1 VSAIGTGERTG
12 LRTSAWHLPGER
24 ALRAGGTAWT
34 VLRPSSFA
42 TNTLNWA
49 SDIRAGRP
57 VVNLTGNGAQGVVDP
72 RDVAEVAVA
81 ALTTHGH
88 AGRTYTLTGPEL
100 LSTPDQVEI
109 LRRVLGR
116 PVEIVDV
123 PLEVA
128 KEQMIA
134 AGRDPEFAEGAI
146 RGQRFIAGGKNA
158 RLTDD
163 VAAVLG
169 RRPRTYAIW
178 AADHRAAFD

>member
-1 VSAIGTGERTG
+1 
-12 LRTSAWHLPGER
+12 
-24 ALRAGGTAWT
+24 
-34 VLRPSSFA
+34 
-42 TNTLNWA
+42 
-49 SDIRAGRP
+49 
-57 VVNLTGNGAQGVVDP
+57 
-72 RDVAEVAVA
+72 
-81 ALTTHGH
+81 
-88 AGRTYTLTGPEL
+88 LTGPEL

-146 RGQRFIAGGKNA
+146 RGQRFMAGGGNA

-169 RRPRTYAIW
+169 RRPRTHAIW